1 MEKLLLLTSWLFM
14 LTSLNGQPE
23 GVLNCCE
30 GDVLFLLDSSG
41 SVSSYEHSRM
51 LDFLSQ
57 LVLPFSLG
65 EDQVRI
71 GLLQVGTQPR
81 LEFGFDAYSA
91 QGSLQGALRGVKPLR
106 GDTNTVEA
114 LRIAKD
120 RVLRQGPGGGA
131 RPGLPRVLVWLT
143 DGVKPGDVIGPMA
156 ELRQEGVTVLVVSTG
171 HGNYQVLREVV
182 SPPAEDHLYF
192 VDIEDMSIILED
204 LRDIIVEIIRAERI
218 QVRDVSSNAATLQW
232 RPVLSG
238 LPGHYEIRFG
248 PHPTGGTGGLGGG
261 PGTSPSTGGG
271 RYQRLV
277 QSSDSDTVRLTDLK
291 ADTTYTATMTPE
303 SNRQSFNTLSVT
315 FTTHAGRLLHSF
327 RLKDYLPLPTTFGLP
342 PEVQSPAVVRVS
354 EPGPTSVRV
363 SWGPL
368 QPEVVTSYSVEYSAL
383 PAGKLQ
389 TMTVDKRQ
397 NSTLLK
403 NLQPDSTY
411 LVTVGARLASGQER
425 AMSVK
430 VCTKEATPALSD
442 LQLTAADGGAVR
454 ADWKGGADGL
464 KGYWLTWEGRQ
475 AGTARRSSTY
485 LPPSSLSTR
494 LDDLPP
500 SARVCVSPVYGRARG
515 EGLCC
520 TAPFASE
527 GPAYGSRS

>member
-1 MEKLLLLTSWLFM
+1 MEKLLLWTTWLFM
-14 LTSLNGQPE
+14 LTPLNGQPE

-81 LEFGFDAYSA
+81 LEFGFDAHST
-91 QGSLQGALRGVKPLR
+91 QGGLQGALSGVKPLR

-143 DGVKPGDVIGPMA
+143 DGVKPGNVIGPMA
-156 ELRQEGVTVLVVSTG
+156 ELRQEGVAVLVVSTG

-204 LRDIIVEIIRAERI
+204 LRDVIVEIIRAERI

-248 PHPTGGTGGLGGG
+248 PRPTGGTGGAGGG

-277 QSSDSDTVRLTDLK
+277 QSADSDTVRLTDLK
-291 ADTTYTATMTPE
+291 PDTTYTATLTPE
-303 SNRQSFNTLSVT
+303 SNRQSFDTLSVT
-315 FTTHAGRLLHSF
+315 FTTHA
-327 RLKDYLPLPTTFGLP
+327 
-342 PEVQSPAVVRVS
+342 EVQSPAVVSVS

-368 QPEVVTSYSVEYSAL
+368 QPDVVTSYSVEYSAL

-389 TMTVDKRQ
+389 AVTVDKRQ

-411 LVTVGARLASGQER
+411 LVTVGARLSSGQER

-454 ADWKGGADGL
+454 VDWRGGADGL
-464 KGYWLTWEGRQ
+464 KGYWLTWEGQQ
-475 AGTARRSSTY
+475 AGAARRSSAY
-485 LPPSSLSTR
+485 LPPSSLSTQ

-527 GPAYGSRS
+527 GRAYGSRS